1 MKFQQL
7 GAFEKHLEKAAPN
20 HLSRVY
26 LIVSGCADERRAIGE
41 RVKGAIGKKEKGA
54 QSLCYNAQEAEW
66 GKVREELNSA
76 SFLGG
81 CRIVVLDEVDKLK
94 KEALASLVSYVAR
107 PSPFVYLLLGAASA
121 KALGEL
127 YESGKKE
134 CIVCDLSGE
143 KPWERKERVKASVV
157 ARVAKEGKRITPGA
171 LEMVM
176 GRTGAQ
182 PAMLEQEL
190 AKLLCYCAERGEIA
204 ERDVQAVGIP
214 EKALSVWACAEA
226 IVWQGGTPGVDASF
240 DLSSFLVILGQ
251 VRSHLQ
257 QGLQLALHLAEGKP
271 LATLSLPLFKPQM
284 LEKIAPLARRRT
296 AVFFKEKLKIAFE
309 MEVMAKSAS
318 LPPRLLLDM
327 LAVKIK

>member
-7 GAFEKHLEKAAPN
+7 SAFEKHLEKAAPN

-41 RVKGAIGKKEKGA
+41 RVKGAIGKKEKA
-54 QSLCYNAQEAEW
+54 TQSLFYNAQEVEW
-66 GKVREELNSA
+66 RRVRDELDTV

-81 CRIVVLDEVDKLK
+81 CRIIVLDEVDKLK
-94 KEALASLVSYVAR
+94 KSALASLIAYIAR
-107 PSPFVYLLLGAASA
+107 PSPFVYLLLGADSA

-143 KPWERKERVKASVV
+143 KAWERKERVKAGVV
-157 ARVAKEGKRITPGA
+157 ARLAKEGKRVLPGA

-176 GRTGAQ
+176 QRTGGQLAV
-182 PAMLEQEL
+182 LEQEL
-190 AKLLCYCAERGEIA
+190 SKLLSYCSERAEIT
-204 ERDVQAVGIP
+204 ERDIQAIGIP
-214 EKALSVWACAEA
+214 EKTLSVWACAEA
-226 IVWQGGTPGVDASF
+226 IVWQGRSPEVDATF
-240 DLSSFLVILGQ
+240 DLSSFLVVLGQ

-271 LATLSLPLFKPQM
+271 LAALSLPLFKPQM

-296 AVFFKEKLKIAFE
+296 AVFFKEKLRVAFE

-318 LPPRLLLDM
+318 LPPLLLLDM
-327 LAVKIK
+327 LTAKMQ